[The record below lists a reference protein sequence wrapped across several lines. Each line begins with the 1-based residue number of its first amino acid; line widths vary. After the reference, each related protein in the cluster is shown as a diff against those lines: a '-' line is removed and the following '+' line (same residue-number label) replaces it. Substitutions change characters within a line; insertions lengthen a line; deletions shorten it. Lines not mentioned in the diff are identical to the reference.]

1 MTPLTQSKILRLVQ
15 DQRFERLGGN
25 ETVQTD
31 VRLLA
36 ATNVNLEAAV
46 AEGRFRQ
53 DLYYRLSVFTIH
65 LPPLRMRGD
74 DLVLL
79 VQHYVRRFSRELGK
93 EVKSVAPEALAALRR
108 YSWPGNI
115 RELQSVLKQAL
126 LQAAGTVLL
135 PDFLPPLP
143 AADETRANDSHSPEG
158 TLEEFIERQI
168 EAGAENLHEESVR
181 RLERLLLTRVLQ
193 HTHGNQ
199 VQAAKML
206 GITRGS
212 LRTKIRDLGIRID
225 RNISSEE

>member
-1 MTPLTQSKILRLVQ
+1 
-15 DQRFERLGGN
+15 
-25 ETVQTD
+25 
-31 VRLLA
+31 VRLIA

-46 AEGRFRQ
+46 AEGWFRQ

-65 LPPLRMRGD
+65 LPPLRSRGD

-79 VQHYVRRFSRELGK
+79 VQHYVRRFSRELGR
-93 EVKSVAPEALAALRR
+93 EVQSVSPEAMDALRR
-108 YSWPGNI
+108 HSWPGNI

-126 LQAAGTVLL
+126 LPAAGPVLL
-135 PDFLPPLP
+135 PDFLPPLS
-143 AADETRANDSHSPEG
+143 AGDEKASEPPSPEA
-158 TLEEFIERQI
+158 TLEEFIEQQI
-168 EAGAENLHEESVR
+168 KAGADNLHAECVR
-181 RLERLLLTRVLQ
+181 RLERLLLTRVLR
-193 HTHGNQ
+193 HTNGNQ